1 MTNTI
6 LEILENNHPRIKD
19 NMKSAKEIAEMM
31 KEFIEWVGKNG
42 MFFDTRDI
50 NDPDNNKWL
59 HYVDEDNSDEIIYLT
74 TENLFNY
81 WYGNIYKK

>member
-31 KEFIEWVGKNG
+31 KEFIEWVGKNE

>member
-6 LEILENNHPRIKD
+6 YKILQINYGKFGQNIT
-19 NMKSAKEIAEMM
+19 SAKEIAEMM
-31 KEFIEWVGKNG
+31 KEFIEWVGKNE